1 MAGIVRA
8 DTFRMNTIKSQDSD
22 VTAFTIASDGKMTTA
37 QYIQQNGVP
46 RFSARSGADQTGTGP
61 AVVQFTNVEVNIG
74 NCFSTSTYRF
84 TAPVA
89 GDYYLFYTMMTNGS
103 NYLRSQLRKNGTTYI
118 GEQVFTQNHVYSRTT
133 SAEIL
138 TLAANDYVEVIY
150 DVQGSDQGPVHGNY
164 RQFCG
169 YLVG

>member
-1 MAGIVRA
+1 MSSILKVSEIQDPTNG
-8 DTFRMNTIKSQDSD
+8 NTAIS
-22 VTAFTIASDGKMTTA
+22 IASDGKMTTA

-46 RFSARSGADQTGTGP
+46 RFSAHTGTDQTATGP
-61 AVVQFTNVEVNIG
+61 AVVQFTTAEVNVG

-89 GDYYLFYTMMTNGS
+89 GDYYLYYTMMTNGA
-103 NYLRSQLRKNGTTYI
+103 NYLRSQLRKNGTTLI
-118 GEQVFTQNHVYSRTT
+118 GQQVFVQNVLYARTT

-150 DVQGSDQGPVHGNY
+150 DPLGNDQGPVHGSY
-164 RQFCG
+164 RTFCG
-169 YLVG
+169 HLVG